1 MRAAHDVDGTHWQ
14 QYLTI
19 SRVGNRVYYDAKAT
33 AAPAPRHTPLAS
45 LSSQGE
51 LGCTER

>member
-19 SRVGNRVYYDAKAT
+19 SRVGNRVYYDEGNRGSGPEAH
-33 AAPAPRHTPLAS
+33 PAR
-45 LSSQGE
+45 
-51 LGCTER
+51 